1 MARKLIFL
9 DLNIIFDGPKYFI
22 VTLLSFKV
30 LLPPKARG
38 TVTYLAPPGNYTIKD
53 KILETEFDGE
63 KTEYTLMQVKYFH
76 IMIRVCKTKV
86 VQPCIFVYF
95 TIHIDMACTSTKT
108 SNRKTTRQSSFAY
121 RSKNP

>member
-1 MARKLIFL
+1 M
-9 DLNIIFDGPKYFI
+9 IFDGPKYFI

-63 KTEYTLMQVKYFH
+63 KTEYTLMQVTYFH
-76 IMIRVCKTKV
+76 IIIRVCKECK
-86 VQPCIFVYF
+86 
-95 TIHIDMACTSTKT
+95 
-108 SNRKTTRQSSFAY
+108 
-121 RSKNP
+121 